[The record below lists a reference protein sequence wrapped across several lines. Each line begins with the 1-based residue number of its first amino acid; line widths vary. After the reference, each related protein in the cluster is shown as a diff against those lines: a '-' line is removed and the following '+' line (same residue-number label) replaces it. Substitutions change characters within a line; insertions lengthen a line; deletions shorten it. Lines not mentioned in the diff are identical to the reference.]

1 MTGMCLCGCV
11 PVLFFADVMR
21 MHRHVNAF
29 LGKEKEWYFCPIT
42 PLFEA
47 TRFFLNKV
55 LK

>member
-29 LGKEKEWYFCPIT
+29 LGKEKEKELGGIP
-42 PLFEA
+42 
-47 TRFFLNKV
+47 V
-55 LK
+55 L